1 MDIDLA
7 TFYSRKPNMLET
19 ILLMQDKYT
28 ELQNWTTDIFHRRF
42 SKLVKR
48 AVKKIQLQSQLSEE
62 SNFPILNKLDKDQ
75 MRNLIKMPQA

>member
-1 MDIDLA
+1 MDVDLA
-7 TFYSRKPNMLET
+7 ALYSRKPNMLET
-19 ILLMQDKYT
+19 ILVMQDKYT

-48 AVKKIQLQSQLSEE
+48 AVKKLQMHSQLSED

-75 MRNLIKMPQA
+75 MRNLIKIPQA